1 MNAVVR
7 GRIFTPDT
15 TNRAAG
21 LLLWAS
27 AAATVLILLY
37 IIGTIAYRGI
47 GVIDI
52 SFILDSPRMS
62 GAEGGIFPAITGT
75 LCLVAVA
82 ILTAGPVGVGA
93 AVYLTEYAPDNAVTH
108 IITFGVE
115 CLAGIPS
122 IVIGLFGYAF
132 LVVYLGF
139 GFSILSGGLALM
151 FMILPWTVRASE
163 EAIKTVSGDLK
174 EGSLALGATKWQT
187 IRQVV
192 IPNALPGIT
201 TGVILGTG
209 KAIGETA
216 VIMYTAGSSLL
227 LPESIFEPVRALPYH
242 LYILASEGIS
252 DEMAYGSAA
261 VLLGMV
267 LTINLT
273 AVAIQRYFQARS
285 GLRH

>member
-1 MNAVVR
+1 MNAAVR

-15 TNRAAG
+15 TDKAAG

>member
-15 TNRAAG
+15 ADRAAG

-82 ILTAGPVGVGA
+82 ILTAAPIGVGA

-163 EAIKTVSGDLK
+163 EAIKTVPGGLK

>member
-15 TNRAAG
+15 TDRAAG

-163 EAIKTVSGDLK
+163 EAIKTVPGDLK

>member
-1 MNAVVR
+1 MNAAVR

-15 TNRAAG
+15 TDRAAG

-163 EAIKTVSGDLK
+163 EAIKTVPGDLK

>member
-1 MNAVVR
+1 MSKTVHY
-7 GRIFTPDT
+7 RIFSPDT
-15 TNRAAG
+15 TDRAAS

-27 AAATVLILLY
+27 AAVAILFLLF
-37 IIGTIAYRGI
+37 ILGTIIFRGI
-47 GVIDI
+47 GVIDL
-52 SFILDSPRMS
+52 SFLLDSPRMG
-62 GAEGGIFPAITGT
+62 GAEGGIFPAIIGT

-82 ILTAGPVGVGA
+82 ILTAGPIGVGA

-151 FMILPWTVRASE
+151 FMILPWTVKTSE
-163 EAIKTVSGDLK
+163 EAIKTVSCGLK

-187 IRQVV
+187 IKRVV
-192 IPNALPGIT
+192 LPNALPGIT

-227 LPESIFEPVRALPYH
+227 LPISIFDPVRALPYH

-252 DEMAYGSAA
+252 DVMAYGSGA

-267 LTINLT
+267 LVINFTALT
-273 AVAIQRYFQARS
+273 IQRYYQTKS
-285 GLRH
+285 GLRN

>member
-1 MNAVVR
+1 MSAAVR
-7 GRIFTPDT
+7 SRIFSADT
-15 TNRAAG
+15 TDRVAT

-27 AAATVLILLY
+27 ATVTVLILLS
-37 IIGTIAYRGI
+37 IIGTIVYRGI

-62 GAEGGIFPAITGT
+62 GAEGGIFPAIIGT

-82 ILTAGPVGVGA
+82 ILTAGPIGVGA

-163 EAIKTVSGDLK
+163 EAIKTVSGGLK
-174 EGSLALGATKWQT
+174 EGSFALGATKWQT
-187 IRQVV
+187 IKRIVL
-192 IPNALPGIT
+192 PNALPGIT

-267 LTINLT
+267 LLINFG
-273 AVAIQRYFQARS
+273 AVTIQRYYQTKS

>member
-7 GRIFTPDT
+7 DRIFTPDT
-15 TNRAAG
+15 TDRAAG

>member
-1 MNAVVR
+1 MSTAVR
-7 GRIFTPDT
+7 GRIFSADT
-15 TNRAAG
+15 TDKAAS
-21 LLLWAS
+21 LLLWVS
-27 AAATVLILLY
+27 AGVTVLILLS
-37 IIGTIAYRGI
+37 IIGTIIYRGI
-47 GVIDI
+47 GVIDL
-52 SFILDSPRMS
+52 SFLLDSPRMS
-62 GAEGGIFPAITGT
+62 GAEGGIFPAIIGT
-75 LCLVAVA
+75 LCLVGVA
-82 ILTAGPVGVGA
+82 ILTAAPIGIGA
-93 AVYLTEYAPDNAVTH
+93 AVYLTEYAPDNALTH

-122 IVIGLFGYAF
+122 IVLGLFGYAL
-132 LVVYLGF
+132 LVVYFGF

-163 EAIKTVSGDLK
+163 EAIKTVPSGLK
-174 EGSLALGATKWQT
+174 DGSLALGATKWQT
-187 IRQVV
+187 IRNVV
-192 IPNALPGIT
+192 MPGALPGIT
-201 TGVILGTG
+201 TGIILGTG

-252 DEMAYGSAA
+252 DDMAYGSAA

-267 LTINLT
+267 LLINLG
-273 AVAIQRYFQARS
+273 AVAIQRYYQTRS

>member
-15 TNRAAG
+15 TDRAAG

-163 EAIKTVSGDLK
+163 EAIKTVPGGLK

-273 AVAIQRYFQARS
+273 AVGIQRYFQARS

>member
-7 GRIFTPDT
+7 DRIFTPDT
-15 TNRAAG
+15 ADRAAG

-82 ILTAGPVGVGA
+82 ILTAAPIGVGA

-163 EAIKTVSGDLK
+163 EAIKTVPGGLK

-273 AVAIQRYFQARS
+273 AVTIQRYFQARS

>member
-15 TNRAAG
+15 TDRAAG

-93 AVYLTEYAPDNAVTH
+93 AVYLTEYAPDNAATH

-163 EAIKTVSGDLK
+163 EAIKTVPGGLK

>member
-1 MNAVVR
+1 MNATVHS
-7 GRIFTPDT
+7 RIFSHDT
-15 TNRAAG
+15 TDRVAS
-21 LLLWAS
+21 LLLWSS
-27 AAATVLILLY
+27 AVATVLILLF
-37 IIGTIAYRGI
+37 IIGMIVYRGI

-52 SFILDSPRMS
+52 SFLVDSPRMC
-62 GAEGGIFPAITGT
+62 GAEGGIFPAIVGT
-75 LCLVAVA
+75 LCLVSVA
-82 ILTAGPVGVGA
+82 MLTAAPIGIGA

-108 IITFGVE
+108 IITFCVE

-163 EAIKTVSGDLK
+163 EAIKTVPGGLK

-252 DEMAYGSAA
+252 DEMAFGSAA

-267 LTINLT
+267 LVINFT
-273 AVAIQRYFQARS
+273 AVAIQRYYQTRS

>member
-15 TNRAAG
+15 TDRAAG

-93 AVYLTEYAPDNAVTH
+93 AVYLTEYAPDNAATH

-163 EAIKTVSGDLK
+163 EAIKTVPGDLK

-273 AVAIQRYFQARS
+273 AVTIQRYFQARS

>member
-1 MNAVVR
+1 MNAAVR

-15 TNRAAG
+15 TDKAAG

-82 ILTAGPVGVGA
+82 ILTAAPIGVGA

-108 IITFGVE
+108 TITFGVE

>member
-15 TNRAAG
+15 ADRAAG

-93 AVYLTEYAPDNAVTH
+93 AVYLTEYAPDNAATH

>member
-1 MNAVVR
+1 MNAAVCS
-7 GRIFTPDT
+7 RIFSSDT
-15 TNRAAG
+15 TDRTAS

-27 AAATVLILLY
+27 AAVTVLILLS
-37 IIGTIAYRGI
+37 IIGMIVYRGI
-47 GVIDI
+47 GVINI
-52 SFILDSPRMS
+52 SFLLDSPRMG
-62 GAEGGIFPAITGT
+62 GAEGGIFPAIVGT

-82 ILTAGPVGVGA
+82 ILTAAPIGIGA

-108 IITFGVE
+108 IITFCVE

-163 EAIKTVSGDLK
+163 EAIKTVSGGLK

-192 IPNALPGIT
+192 LPGALPGIT
-201 TGVILGTG
+201 TGIVLGTG

-252 DEMAYGSAA
+252 DDMAYGSAA

-267 LTINLT
+267 LLINFT
-273 AVAIQRYFQARS
+273 AVAIQRYYQTRS

>member
-15 TNRAAG
+15 TDRAAG

-93 AVYLTEYAPDNAVTH
+93 AIYLTEYAPDNAVTH

-163 EAIKTVSGDLK
+163 EAIKTVPGGLK

>member
-15 TNRAAG
+15 TDRAAG

-163 EAIKTVSGDLK
+163 EAIKTVPGGLK

>member
-1 MNAVVR
+1 MSRAIR
-7 GRIFTPDT
+7 GRIFSPDT
-15 TNRAAG
+15 TDRAAS
-21 LLLWAS
+21 LLLWTS
-27 AAATVLILLY
+27 AAATVLILMS
-37 IIGTIAYRGI
+37 IIGTIVYRGI

-52 SFILDSPRMS
+52 SFLLDSPRMS
-62 GAEGGIFPAITGT
+62 GAEGGIFPAIAGT

-82 ILTAGPVGVGA
+82 ILTAGPIGVGA

-139 GFSILSGGLALM
+139 GFSILSGGVALM

-163 EAIKTVSGDLK
+163 EAIKTVSGGLK

-192 IPNALPGIT
+192 LPNALPGIT
-201 TGVILGTG
+201 TGVILGIG

-267 LTINLT
+267 LLINFT
-273 AVAIQRYFQARS
+273 AVAIQRYYQTRS

>member
-15 TNRAAG
+15 ADRAAG

-163 EAIKTVSGDLK
+163 EAIKTVPGGLK